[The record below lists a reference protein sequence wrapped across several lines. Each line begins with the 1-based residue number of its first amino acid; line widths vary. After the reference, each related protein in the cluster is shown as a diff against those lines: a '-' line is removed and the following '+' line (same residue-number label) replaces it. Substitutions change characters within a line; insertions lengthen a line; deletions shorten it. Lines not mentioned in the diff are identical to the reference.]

1 MCRNKALQENLN
13 YRFVDIKEKIRQNRF
28 FPLVR
33 KNPLYKWRV
42 KLVWHRHRKKLLMN
56 EAKEAFAHTA
66 PHGTFS
72 DYRAALKKN
81 LVSYSEY
88 MHQYEFW
95 HLNEDERSK
104 YVSRLEMRFWYQE
117 VVPEYIHQQF
127 WNKAIWLETNRQ
139 YIQRKWYNLAEM
151 PIEDI
156 KSRLDESKYYILKP
170 TEGCLGE
177 GIRKIKGAEFGN
189 SLFDSISSQDYILE
203 ECVVNIP
210 EIAAFHPQS
219 LNTIRVV
226 TIGRNAEVLGAFLR
240 VGRGGNVVDN
250 AHAGGIFCTVDVETG
265 RIISRGLDTDGNYY
279 ERHPDSDKEFM
290 GFQIPRW
297 IEIKALL
304 KEMHSLTP
312 DAPVVGWDVAL
323 TPDGIEVIEANHLP
337 DMDVMQSPMKIGI
350 RERLNGILSRAGL
363 PRLR

>member
-1 MCRNKALQENLN
+1 M
-13 YRFVDIKEKIRQNRF
+13 DIKEKIRQNRF

-42 KLVWHRHRKKLLMN
+42 KLVWHRHRKKILMD
-56 EAKEAFAHTA
+56 EARMAFAHSV
-66 PHGTFS
+66 PHGSFS

-95 HLNEDERSK
+95 HLNEGERHT

-117 VVPEYIHQQF
+117 IIPEYIHQLF
-127 WNKAIWLETNRQ
+127 WNKAIWLESNRQ
-139 YIQRKWYNLAEM
+139 YIHRSWYNLGETAIDD
-151 PIEDI
+151 IEN
-156 KSRLDESKYYILKP
+156 RLDGSKYYILKP
-170 TEGCLGE
+170 IEGSLGE
-177 GIRKIKGAEFGN
+177 GIRKLKGTEIKK
-189 SLFDSISSQDYILE
+189 SLFDGINSRDYILE

-226 TIGRNAEVLGAFLR
+226 TIGRNAEVLGACLR

-265 RIISRGLDTDGNYY
+265 RVISRGLDTDGNYY
-279 ERHPDSDKEFM
+279 ERHPDSNKEFM
-290 GFQIPRW
+290 GFQIPLW
-297 IEIKALL
+297 GEIKALL
-304 KEMHSLTP
+304 REMHSLTP
-312 DAPVVGWDVAL
+312 EVPVVGWDVAL

-337 DMDVMQSPMKIGI
+337 DMDLMQSPLKIGI
-350 RERLNGILSRAGL
+350 RERLNDILSRAGL
-363 PRLR
+363 PKLS

>member
-189 SLFDSISSQDYILE
+189 SLFDSISSRDYILE

-297 IEIKALL
+297 VEIKALL

-337 DMDVMQSPMKIGI
+337 DMDVMQSPLKIGI

-363 PRLR
+363 PRLK